1 MQIQSMH
8 LLNRNIL
15 RSVSGSEVI
24 VFHHYHMK
32 FLISSREI
40 KCDNR
45 VSA

>member
-8 LLNRNIL
+8 LLNMNIL
-15 RSVSGSEVI
+15 RSVSASEVI
-24 VFHHYHMK
+24 VSHRCHMK
-32 FLISSREI
+32 FLISSKEI